1 MFALVNM
8 CVTAYY
14 QIALQARR
22 EALGLNAQQL
32 LHNAMPL
39 CTVVAVLLIP
49 FFDNVGII
57 TPNADSLLQFQWT
70 PSVLFAIGAS
80 CFLSVGVN
88 YAIVA
93 LIAATSAVTYNVV
106 GHFKTVLILAAS
118 FVMLAYPLD
127 GRNISGIA
135 VAIVGMALY
144 THAKLSGSPAES
156 TDVKGG
162 KQEAGAAA
170 ERSSLVPEGGDA
182 EEGGDES
189 TMRPRAD
196 A

>member
-39 CTVVAVLLIP
+39 CTVVAIILIP
-49 FFDNVGII
+49 FFDNVGLI
-57 TPNADSLLQFQWT
+57 TPNAESLSQYPWNA
-70 PSVLFAIGAS
+70 SVLFAIGAS
-80 CFLSVGVN
+80 CLLSVGVN

-106 GHFKTVLILAAS
+106 GHFKTVLILGAS
-118 FVMLAYPLD
+118 FVMLAYPMD

-135 VAIVGMALY
+135 VALVGMALY
-144 THAKLSGSPAES
+144 THAKLSGDSPAAPAAA
-156 TDVKGG
+156 VQGG
-162 KQEAGAAA
+162 KHEAGAAA
-170 ERSSLVPEGGDA
+170 ERASLVGSSQTS
-182 EEGGDES
+182 S
-189 TMRPRAD
+189 TGAP
-196 A
+196 